1 MTGSHM
7 NQINS
12 AVGKIGRYNYQFP
25 SLLNQRVGK
34 LKPKFKCDEF
44 VFLTML
50 QQNVKKEILMA
61 ATGSA
66 NQANIS
72 PDTIKGVDI
81 IIPNETILHS
91 FENFVSKVRKVISNH
106 NREIRKL
113 TQMKDL
119 LLSKLATIEN

>member
-1 MTGSHM
+1 
-7 NQINS
+7 
-12 AVGKIGRYNYQFP
+12 
-25 SLLNQRVGK
+25 
-34 LKPKFKCDEF
+34 
-44 VFLTML
+44 
-50 QQNVKKEILMA
+50 MA

-91 FENFVSKVRKVISNH
+91 FENVVSKLRKVISNH
-106 NREIRKL
+106 NREIRNL
-113 TQMKDL
+113 TQIKDL